1 MLQCEE
7 DKDNKL
13 RILFRF
19 GMSGHFKFAPA
30 DEEIKHAHLSF
41 FTKDDGAKM
50 ALHFVDVRRFGS
62 WEPCDTWGTDRGPD
76 PMFDYEKFRANV
88 LDNLSRKNKVFNKA
102 ICEVML
108 EQKFFNGIGN
118 YLRSEILYRAEVPP
132 FTCARTVLEQVK
144 EGTQKSPDFLQLCHD
159 VPKEVINLGTG
170 KNYDLTSNIE
180 DHEDFNKWLQCYN
193 NPDLDSMADH
203 NKRMVWFKG
212 DPGPMAPKG
221 ASVKKKPA
229 AKAKQGSGTTK
240 KDTKKKSATTKN
252 ETKQE
257 KDETDDA
264 APTDDQEEAPTT
276 SSKEET
282 TTISKETANTEEE
295 VKEEISTATS
305 GSKEE
310 TATTLRPRRGKRKA
324 PEPKEAEEET
334 KPKRRKRGSKK

>member
-1 MLQCEE
+1 MPTPICKQRGAMPEGPEVYLNGQLVNKVCKGRFFGGKIVKSSVSKSCEITFTSAKYTISCETRGKELGLMLQCEE

-144 EGTQKSPDFLQLCHD
+144 EGTQKSPDFLQVCHD
-159 VPKEVINLGTG
+159 VPKEVINLG
-170 KNYDLTSNIE
+170 
-180 DHEDFNKWLQCYN
+180 
-193 NPDLDSMADH
+193 
-203 NKRMVWFKG
+203 
-212 DPGPMAPKG
+212 
-221 ASVKKKPA
+221 
-229 AKAKQGSGTTK
+229 
-240 KDTKKKSATTKN
+240 
-252 ETKQE
+252 
-257 KDETDDA
+257 
-264 APTDDQEEAPTT
+264 
-276 SSKEET
+276 
-282 TTISKETANTEEE
+282 
-295 VKEEISTATS
+295 
-305 GSKEE
+305 
-310 TATTLRPRRGKRKA
+310 
-324 PEPKEAEEET
+324 
-334 KPKRRKRGSKK
+334 